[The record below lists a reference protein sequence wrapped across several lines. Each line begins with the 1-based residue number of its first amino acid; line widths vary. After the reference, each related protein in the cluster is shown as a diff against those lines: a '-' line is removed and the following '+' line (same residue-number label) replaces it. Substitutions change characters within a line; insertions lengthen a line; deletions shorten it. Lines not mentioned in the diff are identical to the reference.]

1 MNYPVYKGNL
11 LMTLR
16 AAPYKDYNC
25 NVAGMRFGLMQT
37 KVGLISL
44 LSTYEVRVSEKTPI
58 PLVLSFKSIILAA
71 LGGMWL
77 TVVKRSDK

>member
-1 MNYPVYKGNL
+1 V
-11 LMTLR
+11 TLF
-16 AAPYKDYNC
+16 AARYKDYNF

-44 LSTYEVRVSEKTPI
+44 LSSYEVRVSEKTPI
-58 PLVLSFKSIILAA
+58 PLVFDSSSFILAA

>member
-1 MNYPVYKGNL
+1 ML
-11 LMTLR
+11 F
-16 AAPYKDYNC
+16 AARYNDYNF

-44 LSTYEVRVSEKTPI
+44 LSSYEMRVSEKTPI
-58 PLVLSFKSIILAA
+58 PLVFNSRSVVLAA

>member
-1 MNYPVYKGNL
+1 VTLFAARYKG
-11 LMTLR
+11 
-16 AAPYKDYNC
+16 YNF

-44 LSTYEVRVSEKTPI
+44 LSSYEVRVSEKTPI
-58 PLVLSFKSIILAA
+58 PLVLDSRSLILAA
-71 LGGMWL
+71 QGGMWL

>member
-1 MNYPVYKGNL
+1 
-11 LMTLR
+11 
-16 AAPYKDYNC
+16 
-25 NVAGMRFGLMQT
+25 MQT

>member
-1 MNYPVYKGNL
+1 
-11 LMTLR
+11 MTLF
-16 AAPYKDYNC
+16 AARYKDYNL

-44 LSTYEVRVSEKTPI
+44 LSSYEVRISEKTPI
-58 PLVLSFKSIILAA
+58 PLVFDFRSIVLAA
-71 LGGMWL
+71 LGGIWL

>member
-1 MNYPVYKGNL
+1 MAL
-11 LMTLR
+11 F
-16 AAPYKDYNC
+16 AARYKDYGSD
-25 NVAGMRFGLMQT
+25 VAGMRFGLLQT

-44 LSTYEVRVSEKTPI
+44 LSSYEVRVSEKTPI
-58 PLVLSFKSIILAA
+58 PLVLDSRSVVLAV